1 MSHRADTPISQR
13 LMTSLHSI
21 LDTTNLTIA
30 DIASMMGADRRVMR
44 GLAYGRV
51 QRMYFSGFVERLELT
66 LSDIGTWIETNGHH
80 GITHYVRNSYRKY
93 SIQSMAKKKKANVQK
108 KVKRFK
114 TGAHFTG
121 RVIAAK
127 KADLQQAAT
136 DYVAQMKSTNDR
148 LQTAIDESKER
159 IKKHERVNT
168 IINIFMIF
176 DVILIT
182 ALLAIMV
189 VQALLA

>member
-1 MSHRADTPISQR
+1 MSHRKDTPVSQR
-13 LMTSLHSI
+13 LMSNLHSI
-21 LDTTNLTIA
+21 LDETNLSIA
-30 DIASMMGADRRVMR
+30 DIAGMMGADRGVMR